1 VPRRLLLAL
10 LWLTATATATAV
22 GFGAIHIVGD
32 VISHETPIGPDF
44 GVPPVPEPEPSA
56 TPVRRTLPGPAAA
69 LVVECTG
76 RVAVL
81 EDVEPAPGWR
91 LVGSERGPDEDIDV
105 LLTRGQERVAVE
117 VYCNEG
123 VPRAFLT

>member
-1 VPRRLLLAL
+1 MLGL
-10 LWLTATATATAV
+10 LWVTAAAAATGV
-22 GFGAIHIVGD
+22 GFGAIHLVGD
-32 VISHETPIGPDF
+32 VISHERPLGPAF
-44 GVPPVPEPEPSA
+44 GGTTAPTAGPTTA
-56 TPVRRTLPGPAAA
+56 PVRRTLPGPAAT

-81 EDVEPAPGWR
+81 QTVTPAPGWR
-91 LVGSERGPDEDIDV
+91 LVSSEPGPDEDIDV
-105 LLTRGQERVAVE
+105 LLTRQQERVAVE